1 MVWPLSHLINL
12 SLLFQGRKTRPAI
25 SVLMPRADHPSDIDI
40 HPDLARAQARATR
53 DATLLQALKMNGG
66 SFWP

>member
-1 MVWPLSHLINL
+1 MNWPLSHLLPL
-12 SLLFQGRKTRPAI
+12 SLLLRGRSSGPKV
-25 SVLMPRADHPSDIDI
+25 SVLMPRPDHRDAADIDRQ
-40 HPDLARAQARATR
+40 LARAQARATR